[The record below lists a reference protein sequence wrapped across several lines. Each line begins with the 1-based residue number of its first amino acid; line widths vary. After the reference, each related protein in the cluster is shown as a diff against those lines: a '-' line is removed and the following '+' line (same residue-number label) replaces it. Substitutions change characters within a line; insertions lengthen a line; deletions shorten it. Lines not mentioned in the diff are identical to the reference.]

1 MDKEVIVR
9 VAGAEVECSVMRTE
23 EELALGLQGH
33 NDLSEGEG
41 MLFLFPQP
49 KTPTFWMG
57 KVAFPID
64 IIGIDEN
71 SRITKIV
78 EDAQP
83 GTTSRWTFHRV
94 SAVLEVPGRWCL
106 KNGINVGDQV
116 DALDFPK
123 IIKRKI
129 AVDLNDPKLVMGRTE
144 LKVNKG
150 FNAVWPQVFG
160 MIYGTYIGKGG
171 VFIYEGAHQPG
182 MADAVWLRQYAE
194 EQQRPE
200 AMSALR
206 YLERMPGTRHR
217 MKGTDGKTLWVTDA
231 ELQYFDISKAPDL
244 KGARQRRLEQEMPGE
259 TVSERPPE
267 KLVELP
273 LGGFDY
279 VARHDA
285 AYASGPQRIAR
296 TAAKPMPLSRSL
308 DKALRSF
315 RLGERPSIDNSILMK
330 PGKLSPEEQIQYEM
344 WLLGEAWTKF
354 EELSQNVDALEKL
367 VRTKPEEPEVQ
378 KAMEDEYL
386 AHALL
391 HLRGAI
397 IDLPKQSNDALVN
410 KIVEHM
416 MRWHRS
422 LTGQVNMLQKQIG
435 EPGDSSL
442 FWPGDEDDGFEPDA
456 SHDAAYA
463 SGSYHSASLRT
474 AGSESYKGINFTPP
488 QGARDAAQAGL
499 NLRKE
504 YGRGGTAV
512 GIARARDIARGA
524 KLSPETM
531 KRMKAFFDRHQKNRG
546 SGSESPPKNGWIAW
560 QLWGGDAGRSWANKV
575 VKQMEARKKK
585 K

>member
-33 NDLSEGEG
+33 NDLKAGEG

-64 IIGIDEN
+64 IVGIDEN

-116 DALDFPK
+116 DALDFPMVT
-123 IIKRKI
+123 KRHKI
-129 AVDLNDPKLVMGRTE
+129 AVDVNDPTLVMGLTE
-144 LKVNKG
+144 LTVNKG
-150 FNAVWPQVFG
+150 FNANWPQWLG
-160 MIYGTYIGKGG
+160 LIYGTYIPKGT
-171 VFIYEGAHQPG
+171 VLKYEGAHQAG
-182 MADAVWLRQYAE
+182 MADAVWLREYASDS
-194 EQQRPE
+194 PG
-200 AMSALR
+200 AMKALP

-217 MKGTDGKTLWVTDA
+217 LRRADGKMLWVTDE
-231 ELQYFDISKAPDL
+231 ELGYFDVSKAPDF
-244 KGARQRRLEQEMPGE
+244 KGARQRRLEQEMPGQ
-259 TVSERPPE
+259 TVRQRPPSTDE
-267 KLVELP
+267 GPVELSDDE
-273 LGGFDY
+273 FDY
-279 VARHDA
+279 DASRDA
-285 AYASGPQRIAR
+285 AYASGPQHAAR
-296 TAAKPMPLSRSL
+296 TAAKKVPLN
-308 DKALRSF
+308 KALPAALRAF
-315 RLGERPSIDNSILMK
+315 RLGDRPSIDDRILRK
-330 PGKLSPEEQIQYEM
+330 SGPLTPEEQVQYEM
-344 WLLGEAWTKF
+344 WALGESWDTF
-354 EELSQNVDALEKL
+354 EELAKYIDDTEDFVRAKAEDPEIQEALE
-367 VRTKPEEPEVQ
+367 Q
-378 KAMEDEYL
+378 EYL
-386 AHALL
+386 AHILL
-391 HLRGAI
+391 QLRAVMSMMPMQSSDPLVRKI
-397 IDLPKQSNDALVN
+397 I
-410 KIVEHM
+410 EHM
-416 MRWHRS
+416 LRWHRDMA
-422 LTGQVNMLQKQIG
+422 GYAKALQLQIG
-435 EPGDSSL
+435 TD
-442 FWPGDEDDGFEPDA
+442 DELNYDA
-456 SHDAAYA
+456 SVDGMQHDAAFHY
-463 SGSYHSASLRT
+463 T
-474 AGSESYKGINFTPP
+474 AGSEGYKGINFTPP
-488 QGARDAAQAGL
+488 KGARDAAQAGL

>member
-33 NDLSEGEG
+33 NDLKAGEG

-64 IIGIDEN
+64 IVGIDEN

-106 KNGINVGDQV
+106 KNGINVGDRV
-116 DALDFPK
+116 DALDFPTITK
-123 IIKRKI
+123 KRRI
-129 AVDLNDPKLVMGRTE
+129 AVDFGDPNLVMGSSE
-144 LKVNKG
+144 LTAKQG
-150 FNAVWPQVFG
+150 FNANWPQWLG
-160 MIYGTYIGKGG
+160 MIYGTYVPKGA
-171 VFIYEGAHQPG
+171 VFTYEGGHQAG
-182 MADAVWLRQYAE
+182 MADAIHLREYASDT
-194 EQQRPE
+194 PG
-200 AMSALR
+200 AMKTLP

-217 MKGTDGKTLWVTDA
+217 LRKTDGKMLWVTDE
-231 ELQYFDISKAPDL
+231 ELGYFDVTKAPDL
-244 KGARQRRLEQEMPGE
+244 KGARQRRLEREEMPGE
-259 TVSERPPE
+259 TVSQRPPSDKE
-267 KLVELP
+267 GPVELGP
-273 LGGFDY
+273 DDIELIGGYDGAF
-279 VARHDA
+279 RH
-285 AYASGPQRIAR
+285 
-296 TAAKPMPLSRSL
+296 
-308 DKALRSF
+308 
-315 RLGERPSIDNSILMK
+315 
-330 PGKLSPEEQIQYEM
+330 
-344 WLLGEAWTKF
+344 
-354 EELSQNVDALEKL
+354 
-367 VRTKPEEPEVQ
+367 
-378 KAMEDEYL
+378 
-386 AHALL
+386 
-391 HLRGAI
+391 
-397 IDLPKQSNDALVN
+397 
-410 KIVEHM
+410 
-416 MRWHRS
+416 
-422 LTGQVNMLQKQIG
+422 
-435 EPGDSSL
+435 
-442 FWPGDEDDGFEPDA
+442 
-456 SHDAAYA
+456 
-463 SGSYHSASLRT
+463 T
-474 AGSESYKGINFTPP
+474 AGSDSYKGINFTPP
-488 QGARDAAQAGL
+488 KGARDAAQAGL

-585 K
+585 